1 MPAAQQHLPGSSGS
15 TALCYAGGEH
25 PAPALQGVL
34 LEAPSTL
41 GRPPRPCPRP
51 RVSFHTF
58 SAGNCEH
65 IAPSSSAAAR
75 LPLPTSLTRVPPQVL
90 GVKVK
95 LGCRRETSRRGP
107 FSWK

>member
-1 MPAAQQHLPGSSGS
+1 MLCWGGAPCPSPAGGAAQGAVQPGASP
-15 TALCYAGGEH
+15 
-25 PAPALQGVL
+25 PA
-34 LEAPSTL
+34 TL
-41 GRPPRPCPRP
+41 GRLPRPCPRP

-58 SAGNCEH
+58 FSAGNCEH
-65 IAPSSSAAAR
+65 VAPSSSAAAR
-75 LPLPTSLTRVPPQVL
+75 LPLPTPLTRVPPQVL